1 MGRTVPLAQRLQ
13 DDGAGGHV
21 DAQRQGLGGVDD
33 LDQARTEE
41 FLHRLLEHRQQPRV
55 VGRNTTLQGVGPEV
69 EAEDPQVAGG
79 DVSGTSLDDLPDPC
93 RLGLGGQVHPGA
105 DHLVDGLLAARPGED
120 EDDRGQ
126 QAGPLQGRDDLQ
138 SRGRLQPGR
147 AGSPLAAA
155 RRSSASGGA
164 LPGLRPSGRTTT
176 AAAVAVLR
184 CATGGGGT
192 PGLLDGL
199 EQLWVERGLLPRLL
213 GHFRLVELV
222 GLLRR
227 IRGAGVQR
235 QQPATDHHVLSQRD
249 GALLGDDDG
258 GPAAHLAEPVAELLG
273 VGDRG
278 GQGDHLDLGGQVDD
292 DLLPHRPAEAVGQV
306 VDLVHD
312 HEAQSVQV
320 SRARVEHVAQHLG
333 GHDHHVR
340 MRVDGGV
347 TGQQPH
353 PLLTVP
359 GHEVQV
365 LLVAQRLDGG
375 GVEGLE
381 SPGQAQVHG
390 ELPHHCLAGARRGG
404 DQDALSSLDGAAGL
418 LLEGVEGK
426 VVALGESDELTA
438 GGGLSTSRCG
448 IALCW

>member
-1 MGRTVPLAQRLQ
+1 M
-13 DDGAGGHV
+13 
-21 DAQRQGLGGVDD
+21 
-33 LDQARTEE
+33 
-41 FLHRLLEHRQQPRV
+41 
-55 VGRNTTLQGVGPEV
+55 VGRDAALQGVGPEV
-69 EAEDPQVAGG
+69 EAEDSQVADR
-79 DVSGTSLDDLPDPC
+79 DVSRAPLDDLADPGG
-93 RLGLGGQVHPGA
+93 LGLGGQVHPGV

-126 QAGPLQGRDDLQ
+126 QARPLQGRDDLQ
-138 SRGRLQPGR
+138 SGGRLQPGR
-147 AGSPLAAA
+147 AGSPLATA
-155 RRSSASGGA
+155 RRPSPSGGA
-164 LPGLRPSGRTTT
+164 LPGLRPSGRT
-176 AAAVAVLR
+176 AAAATVAVLGG
-184 CATGGGGT
+184 ATGGGGT

-199 EQLWVERGLLPRLL
+199 EQLRVERGLPRLL
-213 GHFRLVELV
+213 RLLRLPLQLGLLGLLGLVELV
-222 GLLRR
+222 GLLRYL
-227 IRGAGVQR
+227 RGVGVQR
-235 QQPATDHHVLSQRD
+235 QQPASDHHVLSQRD

-278 GQGDHLDLGGQVDD
+278 GQGDHLDLSGQVDD
-292 DLLPHRPAEAVGQV
+292 DLLPHRPAEAIGQV

-312 HEAQSVQV
+312 HEAQPVQV
-320 SRARVEHVAQHLG
+320 TRARVEHVAQHLG

-353 PLLTVP
+353 PFLTVA

-365 LLVAQRLDGG
+365 LLVAQGLDGG

-404 DQDALSSLDGAAGL
+404 DQDTLSPLDGAAGL
-418 LLEGVEGK
+418 LLEGVEGE
-426 VVALGESDELTA
+426 VVALGEAGELTA

-448 IALCW
+448 IALGW

>member
-1 MGRTVPLAQRLQ
+1 M
-13 DDGAGGHV
+13 
-21 DAQRQGLGGVDD
+21 
-33 LDQARTEE
+33 
-41 FLHRLLEHRQQPRV
+41 
-55 VGRNTTLQGVGPEV
+55 VGRDAALQGVGPEV
-69 EAEDPQVAGG
+69 EAEDSQVADR
-79 DVSGTSLDDLPDPC
+79 DVSRAPLDDLADLGG
-93 RLGLGGQVHPGA
+93 LGLGGQVHPGA

-126 QAGPLQGRDDLQ
+126 QARPLQGRDDLQ
-138 SRGRLQPGR
+138 SGGRLQPGR
-147 AGSPLAAA
+147 AGSPLATA
-155 RRSSASGGA
+155 RRPSASGGA
-164 LPGLRPSGRTTT
+164 LPGLRSPGRTAT
-176 AAAVAVLR
+176 AATVAVLGG
-184 CATGGGGT
+184 ATGGGGT

-199 EQLWVERGLLPRLL
+199 EQFGVERGLPRLL
-213 GHFRLVELV
+213 RLPLQLGLLGLLGLVKLV
-222 GLLRR
+222 GLLRYL
-227 IRGAGVQR
+227 RGVGVQR
-235 QQPATDHHVLSQRD
+235 QQPASDHHVLSQRD

-292 DLLPHRPAEAVGQV
+292 DLLPHRPAEAVSQV

-312 HEAQSVQV
+312 HEAQPVQV
-320 SRARVEHVAQHLG
+320 TRARVEHVAQHLG

-340 MRVDGGV
+340 VGVDGGV

-353 PLLTVP
+353 PFLTVA

-365 LLVAQRLDGG
+365 LLVAQGLDGG

-404 DQDALSSLDGAAGL
+404 DQDTLSPLDGAAGL
-418 LLEGVEGK
+418 LLEGVEGE
-426 VVALGESDELTA
+426 VVALGEAGELTA

-448 IALCW
+448 IALGW